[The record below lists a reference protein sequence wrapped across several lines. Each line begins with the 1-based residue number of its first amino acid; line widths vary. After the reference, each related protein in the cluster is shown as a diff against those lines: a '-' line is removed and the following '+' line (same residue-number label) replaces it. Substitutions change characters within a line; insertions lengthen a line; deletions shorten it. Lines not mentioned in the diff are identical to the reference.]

1 MWRRHG
7 CRRKP
12 AHETENNLFIKGWD
26 AGCGGKLCSQAVDT
40 EWGLLGWLPSPHH
53 YHGSMMVAP
62 PKKLEKEICAFPN
75 RRAELGHVLRP
86 GTRELLCVCWF
97 KTHQE
102 SGWQSCEGVW
112 LIATH
117 LQVL

>member
-53 YHGSMMVAP
+53 CHGSMMVAS
-62 PKKLEKEICAFPN
+62 PKKFGKEICAFPK
-75 RRAELGHVLRP
+75 REGRSGTYAQARQLGAPLCLSVQDSARNKV
-86 GTRELLCVCWF
+86 GT
-97 KTHQE
+97 
-102 SGWQSCEGVW
+102 SG
-112 LIATH
+112 
-117 LQVL
+117 